1 VVLALAIVLMLT
13 LHATIPIRRVVVGP
27 WRWTGL
33 ALLGGGVAVVLR
45 VAAMFRRAGTT
56 IRPFETSSALV
67 ERGPF
72 RLSRNPI
79 YLGMVV
85 FLLGVALLAGSLSP
99 FLVIPVFAWILDR
112 RFIRAEEAVL
122 AKTFGPAYDTY
133 RGRVRRWI

>member
-1 VVLALAIVLMLT
+1 VILTLAIVLRLV
-13 LHATIPIRRVVVGP
+13 LHATIPIRRVVAGP
-27 WRWTGL
+27 WRWTGVP
-33 ALLGGGVAVVLR
+33 LLGVGVAVVLW

-67 ERGPF
+67 ARGPF

-112 RFIRAEEAVL
+112 RFIRAEEAIL